1 MEELYTFLMAS
12 SNKDKSLGFETYT
25 RNNFN
30 ILKINIPD
38 PADLEES
45 YPIIYSILKKQ
56 NNYNTVI
63 FTSITEVFN
72 YEQMKLLTHN
82 AYYVNNFNNILF
94 YDNGYNHSNIITE
107 WAPINV
113 YHVENTVTK
122 LIVRTIK
129 RKDYNLNEQVLGNKN
144 KLIGPDYVYYID
156 NMSPAHK
163 RSTKFVCLN
172 KAPRPHRVRLVE
184 EILSRGIEKQGVVS
198 CGYDSINVDYSKICI
213 KGLEHKFPL
222 QVETTERIT
231 DDNDVNQTLSN
242 YNEESFI
249 TVVAETSC
257 EQVDHP
263 LMRGGYDKIFITEK
277 TLKAFITGTFP
288 LILAPKHAIEHL
300 RSRGFDMFDDI
311 IDHSYDNYADPNIRI
326 KMIVDQ
332 LEKLLQ
338 MDQSQLKNLHDS
350 FKGRLDANRINTLHY
365 TKDIIDKRQDQFQ
378 QFFDNIT

>member
-1 MEELYTFLMAS
+1 MTILHELISQTEV
-12 SNKDKSLGFETYT
+12 SLGFEKIDSKDV
-25 RNNFN
+25 N

-38 PADLEES
+38 PANLEIDLPTV
-45 YPIIYSILKKQ
+45 YAILK
-56 NNYNTVI
+56 NHNEYNTVM
-63 FTSITEVFN
+63 FSSQTEIFN

-94 YDNGYNHSNIITE
+94 YDNGFNHSNIITE
-107 WAPINV
+107 WAPVNV
-113 YHVENTVTK
+113 YHIENTVTL
-122 LIVRTIK
+122 LIIRRTK
-129 RKDYNLNEQVLGNKN
+129 RKNYDLDEDILGNKN

-156 NMSPAHK
+156 NMLPSHK

-172 KAPRPHRVRLVE
+172 KAPRAHRVRLVE
-184 EILSRGIEKQGVVS
+184 EILSRGIEKQGIVS

-242 YNEESFI
+242 FNEESFI

-263 LMRGGYDKIFITEK
+263 LMRGGFDKIFITEK
-277 TLKAFITGTFP
+277 TFKAFITGTFP
-288 LILAPKHAIEHL
+288 LILAPKNTVEHL
-300 RSRGFDMFDDI
+300 RGRGFDMFDDI
-311 IDHSYDNYADPNIRI
+311 IDHSYDNYADPNIKI

-338 MDQSQLKNLHDS
+338 MDISQLKDLHDS
-350 FKGRLDANRINTLHY
+350 CKGRLEANRMNTLHY
-365 TKDIIDKRQDQFQ
+365 TKDIIDKRKSQFQ
-378 QFFDNIT
+378 QFIDNIT